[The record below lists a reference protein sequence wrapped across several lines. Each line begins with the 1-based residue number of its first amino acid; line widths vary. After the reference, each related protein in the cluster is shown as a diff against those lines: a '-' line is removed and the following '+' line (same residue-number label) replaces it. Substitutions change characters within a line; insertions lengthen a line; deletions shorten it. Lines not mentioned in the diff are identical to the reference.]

1 MLGNIAAALKEGLNS
16 ASKMSEEKVFAL
28 SPKTQAYFVWL
39 RRHPTSTIADM
50 ATRFGVT
57 TRTVERQLQTLQ
69 KQVRLERIGSTKG
82 GYWHLVE

>member
-1 MLGNIAAALKEGLNS
+1 M
-16 ASKMSEEKVFAL
+16 
-28 SPKTQAYFVWL
+28 SPKTQAYLVWL

-69 KQVRLERIGSTKG
+69 K
-82 GYWHLVE
+82 

>member
-1 MLGNIAAALKEGLNS
+1 MSEE
-16 ASKMSEEKVFAL
+16 MSEEKVLEL
-28 SPKTQAYFVWL
+28 SPKTQAYLVWL

-69 KQVRLERIGSTKG
+69 KQGRLERIGSTKS
-82 GYWHLVE
+82 GYWRLID